1 MFGPGLDGNRPRCAP
16 FWDDFFACV
25 VKNGRN
31 EQWALCKEQRED
43 FMECLH
49 HKKLVRFSFIFLF
62 LWVTLKTFNAMQGTI
77 VISKHLYFIFCGF
90 RPWSPAIIPLVQ
102 PKVDKVWKFIVQIV
116 HSSIKLYYFL
126 DCVIKVANSHPPV
139 LDTHHNSDIYPKSKF
154 LRIKCCLYRI
164 HC

>member
-49 HKKLVRFSFIFLF
+49 HKKLYTR
-62 LWVTLKTFNAMQGTI
+62 
-77 VISKHLYFIFCGF
+77 
-90 RPWSPAIIPLVQ
+90 VQ
-102 PKVDKVWKFIVQIV
+102 KIKRQKEKLIKAGKWPPKEE
-116 HSSIKLYYFL
+116 S
-126 DCVIKVANSHPPV
+126 A
-139 LDTHHNSDIYPKSKF
+139 
-154 LRIKCCLYRI
+154 
-164 HC
+164 